1 MEPLDVL
8 AVVAHPDDGELICGG
23 SLIKSAEAGHRTGI
37 MDLTM
42 GETGS
47 RGTPE
52 LRAQEAERAGEI
64 LGLAVRRNAGLPD
77 SRLENTPDARSVVAG
92 ILREL
97 RPRVVITHWMHG
109 RHPDHRAAAEL
120 VYDASFLAGLKKFDA
135 PGSPFRPSKVI
146 HALSF
151 REDPQ
156 KPTFVVDITS
166 QIEKK
171 LAAIAVYTSQFGDV
185 TQAGEVF
192 PGGDR
197 SLQDQIRA
205 QGARAGSL
213 IRRAYGEPFWTR
225 ETMEASTV
233 SDLTVSTF

>member
-37 MDLTM
+37 LDLTM
-42 GETGS
+42 GESGS

-52 LRAQEAERAGEI
+52 LRAQEAEQAGDI

-77 SRLENTPDARSVVAG
+77 SRLENTLEARSVVAG
-92 ILREL
+92 VLREL
-97 RPRVVITHWMHG
+97 RPRVVITHWMNG

-120 VYDASFLAGLKKFDA
+120 VYDASFLAGLKNFDA
-135 PGSPFRPSKVI
+135 PGSPFRPAKVI

-185 TQAGEVF
+185 IQAGEVF

-225 ETMEASTV
+225 ETMEVSTV

>member
-1 MEPLDVL
+1 MP
-8 AVVAHPDDGELICGG
+8 
-23 SLIKSAEAGHRTGI
+23 AGRRYSQRRALTGFERA
-37 MDLTM
+37 T
-42 GETGS
+42 
-47 RGTPE
+47 
-52 LRAQEAERAGEI
+52 LRA
-64 LGLAVRRNAGLPD
+64 
-77 SRLENTPDARSVVAG
+77 
-92 ILREL
+92 
-97 RPRVVITHWMHG
+97 RPAT
-109 RHPDHRAAAEL
+109 
-120 VYDASFLAGLKKFDA
+120 
-135 PGSPFRPSKVI
+135 VI

-166 QIEKK
+166 QMEKK